1 MYGEQAVEDARRQVP
16 LGRLGRAE
24 EVGDVIAF
32 LATEGGGYVS
42 GSTVVVDGGLDAW
55 GQGEPPPARSDRVPV
70 GSWEAR

>member
-1 MYGEQAVEDARRQVP
+1 VP
-16 LGRLGRAE
+16 LGRLGRAD

-55 GQGEPPPARSDRVPV
+55 GQGEPPPR
-70 GSWEAR
+70 G